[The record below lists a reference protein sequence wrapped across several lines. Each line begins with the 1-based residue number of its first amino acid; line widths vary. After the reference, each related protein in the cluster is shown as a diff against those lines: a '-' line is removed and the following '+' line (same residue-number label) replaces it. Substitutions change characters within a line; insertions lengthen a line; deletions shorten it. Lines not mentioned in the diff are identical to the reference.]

1 MQMTTTGS
9 AFHTTRPM
17 LTVPSGDGQMETK
30 QLVCHFVRHMGNVLI
45 SFFLFDYVFSRV
57 VVTESL
63 SIRFTLQSSFNVGIY
78 VGPKSL
84 NRMKSRLQ
92 DQNPCLS

>member
-1 MQMTTTGS
+1 MQTTTTGS
-9 AFHTTRPM
+9 DFHTTRPM
-17 LTVPSGDGQMETK
+17 PTVPSGDGQMETK

-45 SFFLFDYVFSRV
+45 SILFDYVFSRV

-78 VGPKSL
+78 VGPKSF
-84 NRMKSRLQ
+84 NQMESRLQ